1 MVTQKALVK
10 PNGSQNGTKSQEH
23 GKRLKGEGD
32 GKDGGEMCGERSQN
46 PLYVFVSNNKITFRR
61 DT

>member
-10 PNGSQNGTKSQEH
+10 LNGSQNGTKSQEH
-23 GKRLKGEGD
+23 GKGLKGGGD
-32 GKDGGEMCGERSQN
+32 GKDGGEMCGERSHN
-46 PLYVFVSNNKITFRR
+46 PLYMFVSNNKITVKR